1 MYAAMDGPKI
11 AAQGPAYIHV
21 EMDVSVMY
29 VLTSAATKEVVVC
42 KRFYLFFSCTF

>member
-21 EMDVSVMY
+21 DLDVSVTY
-29 VLTSAATKEVVVC
+29 VATSVARC
-42 KRFYLFFSCTF
+42 SCSISS